1 MLILLERWLRPGDT
15 VADIGCG
22 SAVLSIAALKLGAS
36 MAYARDLDPSA
47 VSEAVRNTMELNGID
62 SAKLE
67 IGVGNLLKG
76 FDHKVD
82 LLLANI
88 LFEPNMAMLPDVAG
102 VLNDGGRAVFS
113 GLVVEEGEKFKKELE
128 KNGLRL
134 IDEVR
139 LDEWC
144 GIAVEKI

>member
-1 MLILLERWLRPGDT
+1 
-15 VADIGCG
+15 
-22 SAVLSIAALKLGAS
+22 